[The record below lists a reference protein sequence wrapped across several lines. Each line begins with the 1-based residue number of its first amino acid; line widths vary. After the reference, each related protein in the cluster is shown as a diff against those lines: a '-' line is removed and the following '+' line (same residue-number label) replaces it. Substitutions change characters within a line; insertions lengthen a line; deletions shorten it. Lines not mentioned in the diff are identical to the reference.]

1 MTNINVNTNIEL
13 LETIVEEVNYVF
25 EGACKARL
33 TRKGNI
39 QLICGKRGYSNE
51 YELEEKVQRVIEY
64 LVYKFNVDFMVED
77 YYQNSIIYSVI
88 EF

>member
-1 MTNINVNTNIEL
+1 MTNMNVNTNIEL
-13 LETIVEEVNYVF
+13 LETIVEEV
-25 EGACKARL
+25 ACKARL

-64 LVYKFNVDFMVED
+64 LVYKFDVDFMVED

>member
-1 MTNINVNTNIEL
+1 MTNMNVNTNIEL
-13 LETIVEEVNYVF
+13 LETIVEEVNYMF
-25 EGACKARL
+25 EGA
-33 TRKGNI
+33 
-39 QLICGKRGYSNE
+39 CGKRGYSNE

-64 LVYKFNVDFMVED
+64 LVYKFDVDFMVED

>member
-1 MTNINVNTNIEL
+1 MTIGEGVD
-13 LETIVEEVNYVF
+13 YVF
-25 EGACKARL
+25 EGGCKAGL
-33 TRKGNI
+33 TGKGNI
-39 QLICGKRGYSNE
+39 RLICGRRGYSNE

-64 LVYKFNVDFMVED
+64 LVYKFDVDFMVED

>member
-1 MTNINVNTNIEL
+1 MTNTNVNTNIEL
-13 LETIVEEVNYVF
+13 LETIVKEINYMF
-25 EGACKARL
+25 EGVLQARL

-64 LVYKFNVDFMVED
+64 LVCKFNVDFVVED

>member
-1 MTNINVNTNIEL
+1 MTNTNVNTNIEL
-13 LETIVEEVNYVF
+13 LETIVKEINYMF
-25 EGACKARL
+25 EGALQARL

-64 LVYKFNVDFMVED
+64 LVCKFNVDFVVED